1 MPLLTKV
8 FDLFT
13 AHLLLNQS
21 EQPAPADS
29 FDLKSCL
36 DRVRSHDQVA
46 AQELVDHFYP
56 RVAGIVRRRSAAQ
69 VPAEDV
75 IQDVFVRVFQKI
87 EQYRGDVP
95 FEHWI
100 SKIAV
105 NTSLNQLR
113 GKRLRIEVRRADLSD
128 DEDAALDDITSSSTT
143 PDPAHA
149 VASNELLL
157 KLLDRLKPEDRL
169 AIELI
174 ELQGHTT
181 AEAANM
187 TNIRPAAM
195 RARVS
200 RARKKLKQYLEIL
213 LQEKTS

>member
-1 MPLLTKV
+1 MPLLTKA

-13 AHLLLNQS
+13 AHLLLNQP
-21 EQPAPADS
+21 EQPAPANG
-29 FDLKSCL
+29 FDLESCL
-36 DRVRSHDQVA
+36 ERVRSHDQVA
-46 AQELVDHFYP
+46 AQELVEHFYP

-128 DEDAALDDITSSSTT
+128 EEDAALDEITSSSAT
-143 PDPAHA
+143 PDPTHA

-157 KLLDRLKPEDRL
+157 KLLDHLKPEDRL

-181 AEAANM
+181 EEAATI